1 MTIIKKQIIHPRI
14 LIFII
19 FISLFF
25 LTGCFG
31 PPSSIKYEQNGR
43 NHLKNNDYSKA
54 IEEFTKAIEK
64 NPNNSFAY
72 NNRGI
77 AYASIEKYELA
88 INDFSKA
95 IELKPELLEPYNN
108 RGFVLELQGKTREA
122 IQDFGQSTR
131 INENNEIAKN
141 NLAEARRKIGD
152 LQQIIDDLSDKIDKT
167 NPILP
172 STPENEKQILSNL
185 YLERALAKYDLFTE
199 PKGQKPSR
207 ICKTS
212 QYCNLVINDLA
223 NSIKI
228 DPNNPKSH
236 RILGLT
242 YRALENFDKALL
254 SFDTAVNLDMSSEI
268 SLSER
273 GWTYMEM
280 MQPYQALEDIEKSI
294 ILNPENNRLYR
305 LRSWVLISLGEWEQA
320 NNDIQLLLDS
330 NPQDPQLH
338 YFSGLIK
345 INSGAIEEGIKNIS
359 LAQNLLGEI
368 NEPSYS
374 LAISQARLKQK
385 DYPKALENIN
395 IALQSNDKYTY
406 AYLLKAR
413 INMLLQNFDEAKYSY
428 EAALRLSIDPEKSN
442 SNLSPIPDIPNL
454 FKSIGQIGVS
464 ATVKKPCPLD
474 SPCLNSLSTFSK
486 TLDNNPNDIPTL
498 MKRAELLVSI
508 GELKNAI
515 NDYTKILQLT
525 PSNIEAILL
534 MSSTLKSYLRYES
547 QGTVFTKC
555 KPGWFSQCN
564 QAIKSLDFVI
574 NTNPNKAQ
582 AYFSRAELNRLVN
595 RPDLAIQDL
604 NKAINLEPYF
614 TEAFIKRGLS
624 YIEIGNIQFAID
636 DFNQAISLDSNNKE
650 AISNRGIANLLIGNI
665 SSSEKDFKESINLG
679 IQNEI
684 ISTAK
689 NKLSNF
695 SEIQ

>member
-1 MTIIKKQIIHPRI
+1 MDRSAHTGHPVHV
-14 LIFII
+14 
-19 FISLFF
+19 F
-25 LTGCFG
+25 L
-31 PPSSIKYEQNGR
+31 
-43 NHLKNNDYSKA
+43 
-54 IEEFTKAIEK
+54 
-64 NPNNSFAY
+64 
-72 NNRGI
+72 
-77 AYASIEKYELA
+77 
-88 INDFSKA
+88 
-95 IELKPELLEPYNN
+95 
-108 RGFVLELQGKTREA
+108 
-122 IQDFGQSTR
+122 
-131 INENNEIAKN
+131 
-141 NLAEARRKIGD
+141 RR
-152 LQQIIDDLSDKIDKT
+152 
-167 NPILP
+167 PRLP
-172 STPENEKQILSNL
+172 HGV
-185 YLERALAKYDLFTE
+185 ALH
-199 PKGQKPSR
+199 S
-207 ICKTS
+207 
-212 QYCNLVINDLA
+212 
-223 NSIKI
+223 
-228 DPNNPKSH
+228 
-236 RILGLT
+236 
-242 YRALENFDKALL
+242 ALE
-254 SFDTAVNLDMSSEI
+254 TGV
-268 SLSER
+268 
-273 GWTYMEM
+273 G
-280 MQPYQALEDIEKSI
+280 
-294 ILNPENNRLYR
+294 
-305 LRSWVLISLGEWEQA
+305 
-320 NNDIQLLLDS
+320 
-330 NPQDPQLH
+330 
-338 YFSGLIK
+338 
-345 INSGAIEEGIKNIS
+345 
-359 LAQNLLGEI
+359 
-368 NEPSYS
+368 
-374 LAISQARLKQK
+374 
-385 DYPKALENIN
+385 KALENIN